1 MKSVSFLEGYTNL
14 PWQQELL
21 PTVKGTRGGEAIK
34 PGTLHGGEAIK
45 PGTLH

>member
-1 MKSVSFLEGYTNL
+1 MRAVSFLEGNTNL

-21 PTVKGTRGGEAIK
+21 PTVKGRRGGESIK
-34 PGTLHGGEAIK
+34 PGTLHGGESIK